1 MVCVSWLRWISW
13 KQPTRTCT
21 ARVFALEVTRVP
33 TVLMQHRHCVLRFI
47 PPAFIQVR
55 LKSFSLFPFHPS
67 PILSAPLLF
76 FAPSWLSLVLRK
88 PLRTC
93 SATWTWGMSHPG
105 LPEELAMLLRCPRQP
120 ACLTELWGWMRRE
133 RLYLRREEG
142 ERGGGVRAGGEQRGV
157 KSG

>member
-1 MVCVSWLRWISW
+1 MCVLA
-13 KQPTRTCT
+13 KVNQLKTADKDLHT

-76 FAPSWLSLVLRK
+76 FAPS
-88 PLRTC
+88 
-93 SATWTWGMSHPG
+93 
-105 LPEELAMLLRCPRQP
+105 
-120 ACLTELWGWMRRE
+120 
-133 RLYLRREEG
+133 
-142 ERGGGVRAGGEQRGV
+142 
-157 KSG
+157 